1 MKKFTIA
8 MRFALG
14 ITTSLLL
21 AQSAWAQ
28 QDVVLDRIVAV
39 VNEGVVLESDVT
51 SETAFIASESRASGV
66 ELPAAGVLRE
76 RIIER
81 LIDQTIQRQEA
92 ARLGIVADP
101 SSVNRSLAQIARG
114 NNMDTQQ
121 FREALLQQGFDYNHF
136 RRSIEQQIITERLIQ
151 REVQARVRVSEQE
164 IDDYLLAA
172 EANAQNQARYRL
184 QHILIAVPVS
194 ASASVIETANAKA
207 DRILSE
213 LRAGGDFATI
223 AAAQSDGSRALQG
236 GDLGWRERQELPAFI
251 DTALDTMKINDVTG
265 PLRSPNGLHIIRLAE
280 KQVGAGPAQ
289 QETLIRHIFLAGNQP
304 GVQERLSQA
313 RNRILS
319 GTEFGV
325 VAAEISED
333 PNSANVGGELPW
345 FSRGQLPPALEQA
358 ADQLTPGVVSQPFQ
372 TQYGWHVVEVL
383 DRRERTITS
392 ESARIE
398 AENALRQR
406 RVEQEAERWIRQLRD
421 ESFVELRTQ

>member
-1 MKKFTIA
+1 MKNWTIA
-8 MRFALG
+8 TRFALG
-14 ITTSLLL
+14 IAISLL
-21 AQSAWAQ
+21 ATQSVWAQ

-39 VNEGVVLESDVT
+39 VNEGIVLESEVT
-51 SETAFIASESRASGV
+51 AETAFIASESRASGV
-66 ELPAAGVLRE
+66 ELPEPSVLRE

-101 SSVNRSLAQIARG
+101 SSVNRSLAEIARG
-114 NNMDTQQ
+114 NNMNTQQ

-136 RRSIEQQIITERLIQ
+136 RGSIEQQIITERLVQ

-172 EANAQNQARYRL
+172 QTNAQNQARYRL
-184 QHILIAVPVS
+184 QHMLIAVPAS
-194 ASASVIETANAKA
+194 ASASVIEQANAKA
-207 DRILSE
+207 DKILSE

-251 DTALDTMKINDVTG
+251 DTALDTMKTNDIRG
-265 PLRSPNGLHIIRLAE
+265 PLRSPNGLHIIRLAD
-280 KQVGAGPAQ
+280 KQIGSGPAQ
-289 QETLIRHIFLAGNQP
+289 QETLIRHIFIAGNESS
-304 GVQERLSQA
+304 VQAQLTQA
-313 RNRILS
+313 RNRIVS
-319 GTEFGV
+319 GTDFAS

-372 TQYGWHVVEVL
+372 TQYGWHIVEVL

-406 RVEQEAERWIRQLRD
+406 RVEQAAERWIRQLRD
-421 ESFVELRTQ
+421 ESFVELRSE